1 MAELVDALDS
11 KSSGQQALELESLI
25 RHQKWVIM
33 KEVEIITA
41 QTSGFFGT
49 QLIMIFGFILLL
61 YFLLIRLQNKRLK
74 AHQEL
79 VNNLE
84 IGDEVITSGGIV
96 CTLVKLSDTYV
107 IARTGNNQ
115 EIAIQRQQINSV
127 LPKGTVKSLFE

>member
-1 MAELVDALDS
+1 
-11 KSSGQQALELESLI
+11 
-25 RHQKWVIM
+25 M
-33 KEVEIITA
+33 KEVEILTA

-61 YFLLIRLQNKRLK
+61 YFLLIRPQNKRLK

-96 CTLVKLSDTYV
+96 CTLVKLTDSYV
-107 IARTGNNQ
+107 TARTGNNQ
-115 EIAIQRQQINSV
+115 EIVIQRQQINSV